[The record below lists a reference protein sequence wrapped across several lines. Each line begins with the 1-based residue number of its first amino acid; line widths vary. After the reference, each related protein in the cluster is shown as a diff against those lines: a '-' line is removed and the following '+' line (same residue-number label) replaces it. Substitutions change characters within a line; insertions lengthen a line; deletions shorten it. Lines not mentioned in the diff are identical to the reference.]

1 MIKFHL
7 PLPTLHR
14 EKQQGE
20 QPLFKINSAMKENS
34 NQKTPATLPPNAKKG
49 DKLEGYPLYPD
60 NEDIYNKF
68 QKTEMMDADEIS
80 SQEQKEN
87 GKIGANI
94 NKEFEE
100 DQSGSELDVPGA
112 ELDDQQEFIGS
123 EDEENNYYSIGGDRH
138 EDMDENTG
146 ELDR

>member
-1 MIKFHL
+1 MKANRNHKAPAA
-7 PLPTLHR
+7 PLPTT
-14 EKQQGE
+14 Q
-20 QPLFKINSAMKENS
+20 
-34 NQKTPATLPPNAKKG
+34 KG

-68 QKTEMMDADEIS
+68 QKTEMIDADELS

-87 GKIGANI
+87 EKIGANI
-94 NKEFEE
+94 NPEFEE

-112 ELDDQQEFIGS
+112 ELDDQQELIGS

-146 ELDR
+146 ELDGAQGKGYLGSS